1 LFFLNKLGD
10 FGVINPR
17 SGAVLLQPDSPSSA
31 EDVIL
36 RLNGVEKVYPNG
48 TRALKG
54 VSFDVPRGSFL
65 AVIGLSGSGKSTM
78 LRCINRI
85 HEPTAGEIVFNG
97 QDVRALSPRDLR
109 KVRQNI
115 GMVFQHFNLIKR
127 RDVLTNVLSGKLGHM
142 SEMPLGGIFRRWPK
156 EWIEEAHDA
165 LKLVGIPDKALV
177 RADGLSGGQQQ
188 RVAIART
195 LMQKPQL
202 LLADEPVA
210 SLDPSTS
217 NSVMQYLKLLNEKH
231 GVTVICNLHF
241 LSLVREY
248 ATHVVA
254 LRGGEKVFE
263 GKPQDITPQW
273 FKDIYGEQAKEV
285 EIH

>member
-1 LFFLNKLGD
+1 M
-10 FGVINPR
+10 
-17 SGAVLLQPDSPSSA
+17 
-31 EDVIL
+31 
-36 RLNGVEKVYPNG
+36 NGVTNTETPPRNLVELRDVFKVYPNG

-54 VSFDVPRGSFL
+54 VTFDVKKGSFL

-78 LRCINRI
+78 LRCINRL
-85 HEPTAGEIVFNG
+85 HEPTSGSIVFDG
-97 QDVRALSPRDLR
+97 IEMTDLAEAELR
-109 KVRQNI
+109 RQRRQI
-115 GMVFQHFNLIKR
+115 GMVFQQFNLVKR
-127 RDVLTNVLSGKLGHM
+127 RNVLTNVLSGRLGEWGNT
-142 SEMPLGGIFRRWPK
+142 SFGGIFNRWPK
-156 EWIEEAHDA
+156 EWIDEAHEA
-165 LKLVGIPDKALV
+165 LRLVGIADKALV

-195 LMQKPQL
+195 IMQKPKL

-217 NSVMQYLKLLNEKH
+217 NSVMNHLKMLNEKH
-231 GVTVICNLHF
+231 GVTVVCNLHF
-241 LSLVREY
+241 LSLVRDY
-248 ATHVVA
+248 ATDVVA

-263 GKPQDITPQW
+263 GKPSDITEQW

>member
-1 LFFLNKLGD
+1 
-10 FGVINPR
+10 V
-17 SGAVLLQPDSPSSA
+17 VESSA
-31 EDVIL
+31 QSDSAQDLIL
-36 RLNGVEKVYPNG
+36 RLKGVEKVYSNG

-54 VSFDVPRGSFL
+54 ISFDVKRGSFV

-85 HEPTAGEIVFNG
+85 HEPTAGDIVFNG
-97 QDVRALSPRDLR
+97 RSITNVPARELR
-109 KVRQNI
+109 QVRQQI

-127 RDVLTNVLSGKLGHM
+127 RDVLTNVLSGRLGQL
-142 SEMPLGGIFRRWPK
+142 SELPFGGIFHRWPK
-156 EWIEEAHDA
+156 AWIEEAHDA

-217 NSVMQYLKLLNEKH
+217 NSVMQYLKILNEKH
-231 GVTVICNLHF
+231 GVTVVCNLHF

-254 LRGGEKVFE
+254 LRAGEKVFE
-263 GKPQDITPQW
+263 GKPEDITPQW
-273 FKDIYGEQAKEV
+273 FRDIYGEQAKEV

>member
-1 LFFLNKLGD
+1 M
-10 FGVINPR
+10 INPR
-17 SGAVLLQPDSPSSA
+17 THASWYSPDTQSSPSAGSS

-36 RLNGVEKVYPNG
+36 RLKGVEKTYPNG

-85 HEPTAGEIVFNG
+85 HEPTAGEILFNG
-97 QDVRALSPRDLR
+97 QSMTALSQSELR
-109 KVRQNI
+109 KARQNI

-127 RDVLTNVLSGKLGHM
+127 RDVLTNVLSGRLGQM
-142 SEMPLGGIFRRWPK
+142 SEMPFGGLFKRWPK
-156 EWIEEAHDA
+156 EWIDEAHDA

-231 GVTVICNLHF
+231 NVTVICNLHF

>member
-1 LFFLNKLGD
+1 VFQ
-10 FGVINPR
+10 PR
-17 SGAVLLQPDSPSSA
+17 ALASWNISSEQSAAQSSDALSP
-31 EDVIL
+31 IL
-36 RLNGVEKVYPNG
+36 SIRGVEKTYPNG

-54 VSFDVPRGSFL
+54 VSFDVPRGSFV

-85 HEPTAGEIVFNG
+85 HEPTAGSILFDGKEITH
-97 QDVRALSPRDLR
+97 LSPKELR
-109 KVRQNI
+109 QVRQQI

-127 RDVLTNVLSGKLGHM
+127 RDVLTNVLSGKLGQIA
-142 SEMPLGGIFRRWPK
+142 ELPFGGIFKRWPK
-156 EWIEEAHDA
+156 EWIDEAHEA

-195 LMQKPQL
+195 LMQKPKL

-217 NSVMQYLKLLNEKH
+217 NSVMQYLKILNEQH
-231 GVTVICNLHF
+231 GVTVVCNLHF

-263 GKPQDITPQW
+263 GKPLDITPQW
-273 FKDIYGEQAKEV
+273 FRDIYGEQAKEV

>member
-1 LFFLNKLGD
+1 MFN
-10 FGVINPR
+10 
-17 SGAVLLQPDSPSSA
+17 LQLRTNWKTSVEVSQSATPPETSP
-31 EDVIL
+31 IL
-36 RLNGVEKVYPNG
+36 SIRGLEKVYPNG

-54 VSFDVPRGSFL
+54 VSFDVPRGSFV

-85 HEPTAGEIVFNG
+85 HEPTAGSILFDGREMTT
-97 QDVRALSPRDLR
+97 LSQRDLR
-109 KVRQNI
+109 QARQQI

-127 RDVLTNVLSGKLGHM
+127 RDVLTNVLSGRLGQVA
-142 SEMPLGGIFRRWPK
+142 ELPFGGIFKRWPK
-156 EWIEEAHDA
+156 EWIDEAHEA

-195 LMQKPQL
+195 LMQNPKL

-217 NSVMQYLKLLNEKH
+217 NSVMQYLKILNEKH
-231 GVTVICNLHF
+231 GVTVVCNLHF

-263 GKPQDITPQW
+263 GKPLDITPQW

>member
-1 LFFLNKLGD
+1 M
-10 FGVINPR
+10 INPCPR
-17 SGAVLLQPDSPSSA
+17 GIWLNADAQSLGQAVSSKD
-31 EDVIL
+31 DVIL
-36 RLNGVEKVYPNG
+36 SLKNVEKVYPNG

-97 QDVRALSPRDLR
+97 QQLTHLNPKELR

-127 RDVLTNVLSGKLGHM
+127 RDVLTNVLSGRLGQV
-142 SEMPLGGIFRRWPK
+142 SELPFGGIFQRWPK
-156 EWIEEAHDA
+156 EWIDEAHEA
-165 LKLVGIPDKALV
+165 LKLVGIPDKAMV

-263 GKPQDITPQW
+263 GKPQDITQQW

>member
-1 LFFLNKLGD
+1 VFNLYSRTVWLNSDG
-10 FGVINPR
+10 NSR
-17 SGAVLLQPDSPSSA
+17 SQTAPSD
-31 EDVIL
+31 DVIL

-85 HEPTAGEIVFNG
+85 HEPTAGEILFNG
-97 QDVRALSPRDLR
+97 QNVRELTPRDLR
-109 KVRQNI
+109 RVRQNI

-127 RDVLTNVLSGKLGHM
+127 RDVLTNVLSGRLGQM
-142 SEMPLGGIFRRWPK
+142 SELPFGGLFRKWPK
-156 EWIEEAHDA
+156 EWIEEAHEA
-165 LKLVGIPDKALV
+165 LKLVGIPDKAFV

-263 GKPQDITPQW
+263 GKPHDINEQW

>member
-1 LFFLNKLGD
+1 MF
-10 FGVINPR
+10 NPR
-17 SGAVLLQPDSPSSA
+17 SHASWKFLSDDSNSGLVDEASP
-31 EDVIL
+31 IL
-36 RLNGVEKVYPNG
+36 SINGVEKVYPNG

-54 VSFDVPRGSFL
+54 VSFDVPRGSFV

-85 HEPTAGEIVFNG
+85 HEPSAGSILFNG
-97 QDVRALSPRDLR
+97 QEMTTLSSKELR
-109 KVRQNI
+109 HARQQI

-127 RDVLTNVLSGKLGHM
+127 RDVLTNVLSGKLGQM
-142 SEMPLGGIFRRWPK
+142 AEFPFGGIFKRWPK
-156 EWIEEAHDA
+156 EWIEEAHAA
-165 LKLVGIPDKALV
+165 LQLVGISDKALV

-195 LMQKPQL
+195 LMQKPKL

-217 NSVMQYLKLLNEKH
+217 NSVMQYLKILNEKH
-231 GVTVICNLHF
+231 GVTVVCNLHF

-263 GKPQDITPQW
+263 GKPLDITPQW

>member
-1 LFFLNKLGD
+1 MITTRSHD
-10 FGVINPR
+10 FWLSSQDA
-17 SGAVLLQPDSPSSA
+17 SGAAGVAQDSP
-31 EDVIL
+31 IL
-36 RLNGVEKVYPNG
+36 RLNKIEKVYPNG

-65 AVIGLSGSGKSTM
+65 AVIGLSGSGKSTL

-85 HEPTAGEIVFNG
+85 HEPTAGQVIFNG
-97 QDVRALSPRDLR
+97 RDLSHLSPKDLR
-109 KVRQNI
+109 QVRQNI

-127 RDVLTNVLSGKLGHM
+127 RDVLTNVLSGRLGQL
-142 SEMPLGGIFRRWPK
+142 SERPFGGIFHRWPR
-156 EWIEEAHDA
+156 EWIDEAHEA
-165 LKLVGIPDKALV
+165 LKLVGIADKAFV

-217 NSVMQYLKLLNEKH
+217 NSVMQYLKLLNEQH

-263 GKPQDITPQW
+263 GQPTDITPQW

>member
-1 LFFLNKLGD
+1 MFNLYSRTVWLNSDG
-10 FGVINPR
+10 NSR
-17 SGAVLLQPDSPSSA
+17 SQSASSD
-31 EDVIL
+31 DVIL

-85 HEPTAGEIVFNG
+85 HEPTAGEILFNG
-97 QDVRALSPRDLR
+97 QNVRELTPRDLR
-109 KVRQNI
+109 RVRQNI

-127 RDVLTNVLSGKLGHM
+127 RDVLTNVLSGRLGQM
-142 SEMPLGGIFRRWPK
+142 SELPFGGLFRKWPK
-156 EWIEEAHDA
+156 EWIEEAHEA
-165 LKLVGIPDKALV
+165 LKLVGIPDKAFV

-263 GKPQDITPQW
+263 GKPHDINEQW

>member
-1 LFFLNKLGD
+1 VF
-10 FGVINPR
+10 NPR
-17 SGAVLLQPDSPSSA
+17 SLVSLKHLSSDPQRGDSPTSSS
-31 EDVIL
+31 IL
-36 RLNGVEKVYPNG
+36 SIQNLVKTYPNG

-54 VSFDVPRGSFL
+54 VSFDVPRGSFV

-78 LRCINRI
+78 LRCVNRI
-85 HEPTAGEIVFNG
+85 HEPTSGSILFDG
-97 QDVRALSPRDLR
+97 QEMTSLSPKELR
-109 KVRQNI
+109 AVRQHI

-127 RDVLTNVLSGKLGHM
+127 RDVLTNVLSGRLGQM
-142 SEMPLGGIFRRWPK
+142 SELPFGGIFKRWPK
-156 EWIEEAHDA
+156 EWVDEAHEA

-195 LMQKPQL
+195 LMQKPKL

-231 GVTVICNLHF
+231 GVTVVCNLHF

-263 GKPQDITPQW
+263 GKPLDITPQW